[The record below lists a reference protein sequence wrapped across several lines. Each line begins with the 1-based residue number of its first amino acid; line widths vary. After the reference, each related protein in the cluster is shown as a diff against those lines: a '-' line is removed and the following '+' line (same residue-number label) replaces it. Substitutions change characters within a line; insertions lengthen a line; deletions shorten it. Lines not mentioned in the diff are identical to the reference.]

1 MADLIDEFGGRE
13 DRDQVLEYLM
23 KYVEEPR
30 SELYPAQEIWGRIS
44 RIHSENHDLYAAL
57 HALTQVSRQ
66 PGISVDELSNTA
78 NEINKMF
85 RENDT
90 SDLDPALKATIVKDV
105 ADVME
110 QQVDDLNGDGCSR
123 LAWLYLNIRD
133 GHEARRVANLGLQ
146 RDPDNHHCQRLI
158 ERLDR

>member
-1 MADLIDEFGGRE
+1 M
-13 DRDQVLEYLM
+13 
-23 KYVEEPR
+23 
-30 SELYPAQEIWGRIS
+30 
-44 RIHSENHDLYAAL
+44 
-57 HALTQVSRQ
+57 
-66 PGISVDELSNTA
+66 DELSNTA

-110 QQVDDLNGDGCSR
+110 EQVDDLNGDGCSR

-133 GHEARRVANLGLQ
+133 EHEARRVANLGLQ
-146 RDPDNHHCQRLI
+146 REPDNQHCQRLI
-158 ERLDR
+158 ERLDRSIRW